1 MLHLLP
7 AASGACLYPFFFFS
21 PSFVLGHANRERV
34 NYVSMVYCRF
44 TRKIL
49 VAVMER
55 WDSHVLVIDK
65 VAPAN
70 WKVEAVIVFKY

>member
-1 MLHLLP
+1 MSLSSL
-7 AASGACLYPFFFFS
+7 FFS
-21 PSFVLGHANRERV
+21 PSFVLVRAHRERV

>member
-1 MLHLLP
+1 MEHVFILT
-7 AASGACLYPFFFFS
+7 FFFS
-21 PSFVLGHANRERV
+21 PSFVLVCAHRERV

>member
-1 MLHLLP
+1 
-7 AASGACLYPFFFFS
+7 
-21 PSFVLGHANRERV
+21 
-34 NYVSMVYCRF
+34 
-44 TRKIL
+44 
-49 VAVMER
+49 MER

>member
-1 MLHLLP
+1 MLVRAH
-7 AASGACLYPFFFFS
+7 
-21 PSFVLGHANRERV
+21 RERV